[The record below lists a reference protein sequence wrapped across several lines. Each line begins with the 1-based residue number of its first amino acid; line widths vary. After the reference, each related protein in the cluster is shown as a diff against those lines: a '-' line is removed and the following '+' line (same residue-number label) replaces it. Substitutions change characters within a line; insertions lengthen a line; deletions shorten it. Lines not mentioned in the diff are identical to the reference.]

1 MSDDIDD
8 ILDSIFD
15 VIDLPDPR
23 IKLKLRQGL
32 ARGLEVATELGQD
45 VKVELDLDPDSPGV
59 VVLDGGREPT
69 DEVAKTVAAME
80 EEHDRA
86 REARRAGEA
95 ANDADHSDSDIDRD
109 DDGDGDGDD
118 GTQPVGKP
126 ELSVHR
132 RDELEDLDEDDFTL
146 DDFDSLDDL
155 EDLIDDYHGQAGF
168 DGTRPG
174 AVRVKVIDSR
184 RMPQALGRDP
194 QREAPIGAGRI
205 DVTDDIQTLFRG
217 SSPAIYRVYC
227 EDGELTV
234 RLDGR
239 SVETLAPG
247 QSMDVESRRVQV
259 EGDGEGWYAKV

>member
-23 IKLKLRQGL
+23 IKHKLRQGL

-80 EEHDRA
+80 QEHERA
-86 REARRAGEA
+86 REAATADSEPEP
-95 ANDADHSDSDIDRD
+95 ANPTPR
-109 DDGDGDGDD
+109 
-118 GTQPVGKP
+118 P
-126 ELSVHR
+126 ESSERPALSVHR
-132 RDELEDLDEDDFTL
+132 REEVSGVEAGADLDAGLEEDEFTL

-155 EDLIDDYHGQAGF
+155 EDLIDDSYGQSGF
-168 DGTRPG
+168 EGIRSG

-184 RMPQALGRDP
+184 RPGRGP
-194 QREAPIGAGRI
+194 QRETPVGAGRI

-217 SSPAIYRVYC
+217 SSPAVYRVYC
-227 EDGELTV
+227 DEGELTV

-259 EGDGEGWYAKV
+259 EGDGEGWYIKV